1 MILKVIEQLK
11 SDRELLSIYQERF
24 QYILVDEY
32 QDTNGAQNEVVEL
45 IGSFFDSPNI
55 FVVGDD
61 KQSIYKFQG
70 ASLENILYFYNRYS
84 STVKLIKLKEN
95 YRSTQNILDSA
106 SG

>member
-45 IGSFFDSPNI
+45 IGSFF
-55 FVVGDD
+55 
-61 KQSIYKFQG
+61 
-70 ASLENILYFYNRYS
+70 
-84 STVKLIKLKEN
+84 
-95 YRSTQNILDSA
+95 
-106 SG
+106 